1 MITIYIYITTKSNSL
16 YRTFLFTTNVDIQ
29 IDRTAKWDLIM
40 KNHTCTLI
48 NNCIKGVFK

>member
-1 MITIYIYITTKSNSL
+1 MITKYIYNYKKQQYL
-16 YRTFLFTTNVDIQ
+16 YRTFLFTTNIDIQ